1 MTLRRWHK
9 EEEEMPKAKVNGIN
23 INYRVQ
29 GKGEPFV
36 LIMGYSGDQTA
47 WGFQT
52 RAFRRYYRV
61 ITFDNRGVGK
71 SDKPDGAYSTKM
83 MADDTVGLMD
93 HLDIKKAH
101 VLGVSMGGMIAQAMA
116 INYPERINKLVLGCT
131 VAGRDGSSGPS
142 PEWPKALGYGEDYTD
157 EDVRSIP
164 IRKMAD
170 TIVSLAFN
178 RKLYRIIFVPVAK
191 IKFRLNGNTGLLG
204 QWEAVLGHNTLNN
217 LPAVKVPTLVIAGT
231 KDRVIKPSSSEVIA
245 KLIPNAKL
253 VQIDGGSHMFNME
266 MSGRFNK
273 EVLVFLRGG

>member
-1 MTLRRWHK
+1 VPQRRWYR

-36 LIMGYSGDQTA
+36 LIMGYSGDQSP
-47 WGFQT
+47 WMFQT
-52 RAFRRYYRV
+52 RAFKKYYRV

-83 MADDTVGLMD
+83 MADDTVALMD
-93 HLDIKKAH
+93 HLGIKKAH
-101 VLGVSMGGMIAQAMA
+101 VLGVSLGGMIAQAVA

-131 VAGRDGSSGPS
+131 AAGRHESSGFA
-142 PEWPKALGYGEDYTD
+142 PELLKALGFGEDYTD
-157 EDVRSIP
+157 DDARSMP
-164 IRKMAD
+164 ILKITD
-170 TIVSLAFN
+170 TLYGVAFN
-178 RKLYRIIFVPVAK
+178 RPLFRIIFIPLGK
-191 IKFRLNGNTGLLG
+191 IQTRLNGKTGLLG
-204 QWEAVLGHNTLNN
+204 QLEAVGGHNSLDS
-217 LPAVKVPTLVIAGT
+217 LPTIKARTLVIVGT
-231 KDRVIKPSSSEVIA
+231 KDRAIKPSSSEVIA

-273 EVLVFLRGG
+273 EVLDFLRGG